1 MWLLTQNKQCLVNLS
16 RFDTVYASGTSVVAS
31 KVGTDDDGDVVIGRY
46 TETEAEMLI
55 EDIAHFIE
63 DCSALPFD
71 ENNVVFI
78 AK

>member
-31 KVGTDDDGDVVIGRY
+31 KVGTDDGDVVIGRY
-46 TETEAEMLI
+46 METEAEMLI

-71 ENNVVFI
+71 ENNVVYI